1 MDNNILNIITSYL
14 KGRPNKTQVEE
25 VAADKALQE
34 EILFARQMQF
44 TQANKEQIKVQAILK
59 GILTNTPDVSPDEA
73 LTEQLAQESII
84 QLPKTGGSKAWIWT
98 SSLIIG
104 LIGIFAIA
112 FYNINSAFEENIHSV
127 TQGVAWEE
135 IEIKQPH
142 FISEPDLTQKE
153 PIDLAVWHY
162 EKENFKAA
170 IIHHE
175 KYLNEGGSNDENMR
189 LYLALSY
196 LYDKQYENTIE
207 VLREIK
213 RTPFTSKHLDYYTGI
228 ALLMNDDVKA
238 AVSYFEQI
246 PQENEHYLSA
256 KQILQKL
263 EIE

>member
-59 GILTNTPDVSPDEA
+59 GILTSTPDISPDEK
-73 LTEQLAQESII
+73 LTEQLAQENII

-112 FYNINSAFEENIHSV
+112 FYNINSAFEDNINSA
-127 TQGVAWEE
+127 TQLIALEE
-135 IEIKQPH
+135 IKIKLPH

-153 PIDLAVWHY
+153 PIDLAVWNY
-162 EKENFKAA
+162 EKGNFEAA
-170 IIHHE
+170 IAHHE
-175 KYLNEGGSNDENMR
+175 DYLNQGGANDENMR

-196 LYDKQYENTIE
+196 LYDKQYENSIE
-207 VLREIK
+207 VLRETK
-213 RTPFTSKHLDYYTGI
+213 RTPFTSKHIDYYMGI
-228 ALLMNDDVKA
+228 ALLMNNETEA
-238 AVSYFEQI
+238 AVSYFKQI
-246 PQENEHYLSA
+246 SKENKYYLSA

-263 EIE
+263 ENE